1 MIDLYKHTDK
11 TSSYEQSCSD
21 EDLNEIDMNL
31 LTDDFDVVY
40 NEDEE
45 HPDVDDNCDIEFE

>member
-1 MIDLYKHTDK
+1 MIDLYKH
-11 TSSYEQSCSD
+11 SVNVHNYEHKYPD
-21 EDLNEIDMNL
+21 EDLNEIDINL
-31 LTDDFDVVY
+31 LTDDFDCVY

>member
-1 MIDLYKHTDK
+1 MIDLYKHTIK
-11 TSSYEQSCSD
+11 TPSYERSYPD
-21 EDLNEIDMNL
+21 EDLNEIDYNL

>member
-1 MIDLYKHTDK
+1 MIDLYKH
-11 TSSYEQSCSD
+11 SVNVPNYEHKYPD
-21 EDLNEIDMNL
+21 EDLNEIDYNL

-45 HPDVDDNCDIEFE
+45 HPDVDDCNIEFE